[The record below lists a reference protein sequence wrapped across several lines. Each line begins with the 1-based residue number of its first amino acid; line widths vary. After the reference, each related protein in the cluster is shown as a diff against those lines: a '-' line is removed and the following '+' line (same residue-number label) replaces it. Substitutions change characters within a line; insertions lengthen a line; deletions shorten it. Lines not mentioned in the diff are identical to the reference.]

1 MRKNHPLLYIVYIM
15 TLNQLNACEYFGKW
29 VGVDTLRQVAAETSS
44 ANLSDKTD
52 ETDRTYRTDT
62 PDKTDRNS
70 VHVNTLLAG
79 WVVTL

>member
-1 MRKNHPLLYIVYIM
+1 M
-15 TLNQLNACEYFGKW
+15 
-29 VGVDTLRQVAAETSS
+29 GVDTLRQVAAETSS

-70 VHVNTLLAG
+70 VHVNTLVGG
-79 WVVTL
+79 WVVAL

>member
-52 ETDRTYRTDT
+52 ETDRTDT
-62 PDKTDRNS
+62 TDKTDRNS